1 MKFFFGHSRHQ
12 IDAKNRIRI
21 PTKFSTSLGT
31 HFYVARGTA
40 RCIYCFTDETME
52 KYAQQFESASAYEED
67 KKLSL
72 LRHFFS
78 SIEEVEED
86 GQGRVLLPKELV
98 AYAGLEKDI
107 VISGS
112 GDRVEIWNASVYDET
127 VGNKAFDQVLKD
139 MKED

>member
-1 MKFFFGHSRHQ
+1 
-12 IDAKNRIRI
+12 
-21 PTKFSTSLGT
+21 
-31 HFYVARGTA
+31 
-40 RCIYCFTDETME
+40 ME
-52 KYAQQFESASAYEED
+52 KYAKEFETASAYEED

-72 LRHFFS
+72 LRHFFN

-112 GDRVEIWNASVYDET
+112 GDRLEIWNATVYDET

-139 MKED
+139 IKED